1 MEHDARTVAAVIG
14 GAVLGA
20 MAGYFLFTDRG
31 RALRRQIEPAIQ
43 DFANEMVSFR
53 DTIQR
58 AVGVAAEGWG
68 AVTSSVSGGSRYP
81 GPSNVH

>member
-1 MEHDARTVAAVIG
+1 MENDSRTVAALIG

-20 MAGYFLFTDRG
+20 IAGYFLFTDRG
-31 RALRRQIEPAIQ
+31 RAMRREIEPAIQ

-53 DTIQR
+53 DTVQR
-58 AVGVAAEGWG
+58 AVGVATEGWG
-68 AVTSSVSGGSRYP
+68 ALTAGRMGGDRYS